1 MDTPF
6 ILHQQ
11 QHRVVTLTLH
21 RLEARNALSTPCLE
35 QLVARLEQA
44 DADSGVGAV
53 VIAGAARFFAAG
65 ADLRELQQQ
74 DLPAALA
81 DRRPQLWQRLA
92 QFSKPLLAAVNGY
105 ALGAGCEL
113 ALACDIVIGGES
125 ARFGLPEITLGL
137 MPGAGGTQR
146 LIRCVGKSRASQMV
160 LTGEPIDAR
169 TALQAGLISEVCVD
183 ALTLER
189 TQQIAD
195 RISRQAPLAL
205 RAAKQALKQAEEIG
219 LSQGLA
225 MERQQFVTL
234 AATDDRREGIAAFS
248 KTYAKLSGALIY
260 GQRIDS
266 QPSRR
271 RRVDADPQPAGP
283 AQQL

>member
-6 ILHQQ
+6 ILRQQ

-21 RLEARNALSTPCLE
+21 RPEARNALSTPCLE
-35 QLVARLEQA
+35 QLVFLLEQA

-65 ADLRELQQQ
+65 ADLHELQRQ

-81 DRRPQLWQRLA
+81 DRRPQLWQRLS

-160 LTGEPIDAR
+160 LTGEAIDAR
-169 TALQAGLISEVCVD
+169 TALQAG
-183 ALTLER
+183 
-189 TQQIAD
+189 
-195 RISRQAPLAL
+195 
-205 RAAKQALKQAEEIG
+205 
-219 LSQGLA
+219 
-225 MERQQFVTL
+225 
-234 AATDDRREGIAAFS
+234 
-248 KTYAKLSGALIY
+248 
-260 GQRIDS
+260 
-266 QPSRR
+266 
-271 RRVDADPQPAGP
+271 
-283 AQQL
+283 

>member
-21 RLEARNALSTPCLE
+21 RPEARNALSTPCLE

-74 DLPAALA
+74 DLPAA
-81 DRRPQLWQRLA
+81 LA

-146 LIRCVGKSRASQMV
+146 LIRCVGKARASQMV
-160 LTGEPIDAR
+160 LTGEAIDAR

-205 RAAKQALKQAEEIG
+205 RAAKQALKQAEETG

-234 AATDDRREGIAAFS
+234 AATDDRREGIAAFFE
-248 KTYAKLSGALIY
+248 KRTPNYQG
-260 GQRIDS
+260 R
-266 QPSRR
+266 
-271 RRVDADPQPAGP
+271 
-283 AQQL
+283 

>member
-21 RLEARNALSTPCLE
+21 RPEARNALSTPCLE
-35 QLVARLEQA
+35 QLVTRLEQA

-65 ADLRELQQQ
+65 ADLHELQRQ

-81 DRRPQLWQRLA
+81 DSRPQLWQRLA
-92 QFSKPLLAAVNGY
+92 QFSKPLLAAGERLCPGRRLRV
-105 ALGAGCEL
+105 GAGL
-113 ALACDIVIGGES
+113 RHRYRRES

-160 LTGEPIDAR
+160 LTGEAIDAR
-169 TALQAGLISEVCVD
+169 TALHSGLISEVCVD

-234 AATDDRREGIAAFS
+234 AATDDRREGIAAFFE
-248 KTYAKLSGALIY
+248 KRTPNYQG
-260 GQRIDS
+260 R
-266 QPSRR
+266 
-271 RRVDADPQPAGP
+271 
-283 AQQL
+283 

>member
-6 ILHQQ
+6 ILRQQ

-21 RLEARNALSTPCLE
+21 RPEARNALSTPCLE
-35 QLVARLEQA
+35 QLVSLLEQA
-44 DADSGVGAV
+44 DADRGVGAV
-53 VIAGAARFFAAG
+53 VIAGTARFFAAG

-74 DLPAALA
+74 DVPAALA
-81 DRRPQLWQRLA
+81 DSRPQLWQRLA
-92 QFSKPLLAAVNGY
+92 QFGKPLLAAVNGY

-160 LTGEPIDAR
+160 LTGEAIDAR

-189 TQQIAD
+189 TQQIAE

-205 RAAKQALKQAEEIG
+205 RAAKQALKQAEETG

-234 AATDDRREGIAAFS
+234 AATDDRREGIAAFFE
-248 KTYAKLSGALIY
+248 KRTPNYQG
-260 GQRIDS
+260 R
-266 QPSRR
+266 
-271 RRVDADPQPAGP
+271 
-283 AQQL
+283 

>member
-6 ILHQQ
+6 ILRQQ

-21 RLEARNALSTPCLE
+21 RPEARNALSTPCLE
-35 QLVARLEQA
+35 QLVSLLEQA
-44 DADSGVGAV
+44 DADRGVGAV
-53 VIAGAARFFAAG
+53 VIAGTARFFAAG

-74 DLPAALA
+74 DVPAALA
-81 DRRPQLWQRLA
+81 DSRPQLWQRLA
-92 QFSKPLLAAVNGY
+92 QFGKPLLAAVNGY

-160 LTGEPIDAR
+160 LTGEAIDAR

-189 TQQIAD
+189 TQQIAE

-205 RAAKQALKQAEEIG
+205 RAAKQAMKQAEETG

-234 AATDDRREGIAAFS
+234 AATDDRREGIAAFFE
-248 KTYAKLSGALIY
+248 KRTPNYQG
-260 GQRIDS
+260 R
-266 QPSRR
+266 
-271 RRVDADPQPAGP
+271 
-283 AQQL
+283 

>member
-1 MDTPF
+1 
-6 ILHQQ
+6 
-11 QHRVVTLTLH
+11 
-21 RLEARNALSTPCLE
+21 
-35 QLVARLEQA
+35 
-44 DADSGVGAV
+44 
-53 VIAGAARFFAAG
+53 
-65 ADLRELQQQ
+65 
-74 DLPAALA
+74 
-81 DRRPQLWQRLA
+81 
-92 QFSKPLLAAVNGY
+92 FSKPLLAAVNGY

-160 LTGEPIDAR
+160 LTGEAIDAR
-169 TALQAGLISEVCVD
+169 TALHSGLISEVCVD

-234 AATDDRREGIAAFS
+234 AATDDRREGIAAFFE
-248 KTYAKLSGALIY
+248 KRTPNYQG
-260 GQRIDS
+260 R
-266 QPSRR
+266 
-271 RRVDADPQPAGP
+271 
-283 AQQL
+283 

>member
-1 MDTPF
+1 METPL
-6 ILHQQ
+6 ILQQ
-11 QHRVVTLTLH
+11 QRQRVMTLTLH
-21 RLEARNALSTPCLE
+21 RPEARNALSTPCLE
-35 QLVARLEQA
+35 QLVHRLEQA
-44 DADSGVGAV
+44 DADAGVGTV

-81 DRRPQLWQRLA
+81 DRRPLLWQRLA

-113 ALACDIVIGGES
+113 ALACDIIICGES

-146 LIRCVGKSRASQMV
+146 LIRCVGKSLASQMV
-160 LTGEPIDAR
+160 LTGEAINATR
-169 TALQAGLISEVCVD
+169 ALQAGLVSEVCVD

-189 TQQIAD
+189 AQQIAE
-195 RISRQAPLAL
+195 RISLQAPLAL
-205 RAAKQALKQAEEIG
+205 RAAKQVLKQAEEVG

-225 MERQQFVTL
+225 FERQQFVAL
-234 AATDDRREGIAAFS
+234 AATDDRREGIAAFFE
-248 KTYAKLSGALIY
+248 KRTPNYQG
-260 GQRIDS
+260 R
-266 QPSRR
+266 
-271 RRVDADPQPAGP
+271 
-283 AQQL
+283 

>member
-6 ILHQQ
+6 ILRQQ

-21 RLEARNALSTPCLE
+21 RPEARNALSTPCLE
-35 QLVARLEQA
+35 QLVFLLEQA
-44 DADSGVGAV
+44 DADRSVGAV

-65 ADLRELQQQ
+65 ADLHELQRQ

-81 DRRPQLWQRLA
+81 DSRPQLWQRLA

-160 LTGEPIDAR
+160 LTGEAIDAR
-169 TALQAGLISEVCVD
+169 TALQSGLISEVCVD

-205 RAAKQALKQAEEIG
+205 RAAKQALKQAEETG

-234 AATDDRREGIAAFS
+234 AATDDRREGIAAFFE
-248 KTYAKLSGALIY
+248 KRTPNYQG
-260 GQRIDS
+260 R
-266 QPSRR
+266 
-271 RRVDADPQPAGP
+271 
-283 AQQL
+283 